1 MILFTADTSIS
12 QTLEAIQ
19 TPAIAAEVQTDL
31 QQLKPHVILDTI
43 RGWTPALLTLAY
55 RLAIAALIIVIGMR
69 AAHSLRKFLKKT
81 FSRMN
86 LDLGLSKFLISLA
99 NALAYAITIF
109 IALEKIGIPSASIL
123 ALLGSATLAIG
134 LSLQGSLANFAG
146 GILILVMRPFSIDD
160 YIICQGVEGTVHNIG
175 LVYTTL
181 VTVDNKKITVP
192 NGNLANDII
201 TNVTA
206 QEKRRVDISVG
217 IGYSS
222 DIKAAKDIL
231 NRLYHENPLVL
242 KDETISVFVDQ
253 LADSAVIL
261 GARGWTATEDYW
273 TVKWQITEQIKEE
286 FDRAGIEIPFNQ
298 LDVNLKTPN

>member
-253 LADSAVIL
+253 LADNAVIL

>member
-1 MILFTADTSIS
+1 MILFTADTSIT
-12 QTLEAIQ
+12 QPLEAIQ

>member
-31 QQLKPHVILDTI
+31 QQLKHHVILDTI